1 MNLLCSIDPR
11 CDNTAGSLGNY
22 GEAVNKNKTEITVT
36 NRTLFKVLGIGLVAF
51 LLIRITIA
59 LAHPITLILIAFF
72 LAMALNPAV
81 SWISRKLG
89 KKTRRSTATAL
100 AFVSVLVVL
109 ITYFSLVLPPLV
121 SQVGNFISDI
131 PSTIQNLKTQD
142 SPVGRTV
149 RRYNLDGQ
157 IDKLSHDFSSR
168 VSAKPVLDTAGRIG
182 GTLVSILAVLAM
194 TFMMLNEGPAWVER
208 ILVVQP
214 EAKRN
219 HYKKLLQKMYGM
231 VTGYV
236 NGQFIMAS
244 IAGLFCLVV
253 LVIASSV
260 IGVSVNAVALAGML
274 AIFGLIPMI
283 GNPLGAFVVILGC
296 LLSSFNLAIVMA
308 IYFLIYA
315 QIENVTL
322 QPYIQSKQNELT
334 PLTVFVSALLGVSY
348 AGIIGALFAIP
359 VAGSVRILIIDW
371 MERKGL
377 RKPAD

>member
-1 MNLLCSIDPR
+1 
-11 CDNTAGSLGNY
+11 
-22 GEAVNKNKTEITVT
+22 
-36 NRTLFKVLGIGLVAF
+36 
-51 LLIRITIA
+51 
-59 LAHPITLILIAFF
+59 
-72 LAMALNPAV
+72 
-81 SWISRKLG
+81 
-89 KKTRRSTATAL
+89 
-100 AFVSVLVVL
+100 
-109 ITYFSLVLPPLV
+109 
-121 SQVGNFISDI
+121 
-131 PSTIQNLKTQD
+131 
-142 SPVGRTV
+142 
-149 RRYNLDGQ
+149 
-157 IDKLSHDFSSR
+157 
-168 VSAKPVLDTAGRIG
+168 
-182 GTLVSILAVLAM
+182 M